1 MKAIAE
7 GAVRGW
13 ADERFAGLV
22 ARFRQSFAAE
32 PPLQELGGSL
42 AVYLDGECVV
52 DLWAGFEDVAQT
64 RPFRADALLCTFS
77 AVKAMTSLCVHVAAE
92 HGDLVLDQPIAEIW
106 PEFSSH
112 GKDRITVRDV
122 LTHQAGLQSVSDNDF
137 ALPHDAAAW
146 RRALEAAVPRNPV
159 GAVRS
164 YHALTFGQILGELI
178 TRSTGQSARDFFGD
192 HVTRPLAADVH
203 IGVTEPMLARV
214 CDIMAPSDADFRALS
229 VPPAAAGY
237 MTAVATTPNDHAF
250 RTGVF
255 PSGGGFSTARG
266 LARIYAA
273 LAAGGEFGGV
283 RICSAETVAAMQ
295 RPAWD
300 DLEALSKVR
309 WRMAQGVMLNAPPF
323 HHFGPEPR
331 SFGHAG
337 FGGCVGFA
345 DPVRKLAFAYFP
357 ARIFPAGG
365 SGRRGPLLIS
375 AAYGDL

>member
-1 MKAIAE
+1 
-7 GAVRGW
+7 
-13 ADERFAGLV
+13 
-22 ARFRQSFAAE
+22 
-32 PPLQELGGSL
+32 
-42 AVYLDGECVV
+42 
-52 DLWAGFEDVAQT
+52 
-64 RPFRADALLCTFS
+64 
-77 AVKAMTSLCVHVAAE
+77 MTSLCVHVAAE

-255 PSGGGFSTARG
+255 PSGRRVLHGPR
-266 LARIYAA
+266 
-273 LAAGGEFGGV
+273 AG
-283 RICSAETVAAMQ
+283 Q
-295 RPAWD
+295 
-300 DLEALSKVR
+300 DL
-309 WRMAQGVMLNAPPF
+309 
-323 HHFGPEPR
+323 
-331 SFGHAG
+331 
-337 FGGCVGFA
+337 
-345 DPVRKLAFAYFP
+345 
-357 ARIFPAGG
+357 
-365 SGRRGPLLIS
+365 RGPLPGASSGECGSVPLRRLPRCSVRPGTIWRRS
-375 AAYGDL
+375 RRFAGAWRRA